1 MIVSAGKKLGWM
13 LITLALAVPA
23 LAASKPGSITGYVK
37 SSRGT
42 PQMGA
47 SVEVFATGG
56 LETLTVFTDARG
68 YYRAAGLLPGV
79 YFVKVTAPAFLPTL
93 RENVALRAGAH
104 LAVNLTL
111 NTLFEAMELLPARR
125 HASEDEDDWK
135 WTLRS
140 TANRPILRVLDDGP
154 LVVVSSS
161 SRQEDRTLKAR
172 VAFLAG
178 SENEGFG
185 SASDQTAAFNVE
197 RSLFSSAA
205 TVSFAGDVGYGNG
218 SPTTVLR
225 ATYSHKLSN
234 GSHPELAVTF
244 RRLAAPEATSRDAA
258 LEALALS
265 LSDSTTLMDFV
276 ELNYGG
282 ELQGIQ
288 FRGRMNAFRPFGG
301 VAVHL
306 SPNTVVRYQYA
317 TAEPTTRLAKGFD
330 TAPADLTESGPR
342 VTLLGSQPRL
352 ERARH
357 QEISVSRRQGQNS
370 LQVAVYSDHIADT
383 ALTGAGIVS
392 SASGDFLPDV
402 YSNTFAFNGG
412 NLDARGLRVV
422 AERKLGPNLSGA
434 LSYAYGGVLKLE
446 GSNLSWD
453 QVHSA
458 LRNQYAHAVTAKM
471 MGRVPHAGTRWIASY
486 RWTSTHALT
495 PVDLFDASPGQ
506 ADPYFSFFIRQPLPK
521 SSSLGHMEALIDVR
535 NLLAEGYVPVFG
547 QDGHTLYLM
556 QAPRSIRGG
565 LAFTF

>member
-1 MIVSAGKKLGWM
+1 M
-13 LITLALAVPA
+13 LVALALAVPA
-23 LAASKPGSITGYVK
+23 LAASKPGSISGFVK
-37 SSRGT
+37 NSRGT

-47 SVEVFATGG
+47 SVEVFTAGG
-56 LETLTVFTDARG
+56 AEGLRVFTDAHG
-68 YYRAAGLLPGV
+68 YYVAAGLLPGT
-79 YFVKVTAPAFLPTL
+79 YFVKVTAPAFLPAL
-93 RENVALRAGAH
+93 RENVGLRAGAH

-111 NTLFEAMELLPARR
+111 NTLFEALELLPARR
-125 HASEDEDDWK
+125 RAAEDDDDWK

-161 SRQEDRTLKAR
+161 SRQQDRTLKAR

-178 SENEGFG
+178 SENEAFG
-185 SASDQTAAFNVE
+185 SAGDQRAAFDVE
-197 RSLFSSAA
+197 RSLFSSDA
-205 TVSFAGDVGYGNG
+205 TVSFAGDVGYGEG
-218 SPTTVLR
+218 SPTAVLR
-225 ATYSHKLSN
+225 ATYSHKLAN
-234 GSHPELAVTF
+234 GSHPQVSVTF
-244 RRLAAPEATSRDAA
+244 RRLARPDAVSQDAA

-265 LSDSTTLMDFV
+265 LSDSMTLMDFV

-288 FRGRMNAFRPFGG
+288 YRGRVNAFRPFGG

-317 TAEPTTRLAKGFD
+317 TEQPTTRLAKGFD

-342 VTLLGSQPRL
+342 VTLVDSQPRL

-357 QEISVSRRQGQNS
+357 QEISVSRRLGKNS
-370 LQVAVYSDHIADT
+370 LQVAVFSDHIRDT
-383 ALTGAGIVS
+383 ALLGAGAVS
-392 SASGDFLPDV
+392 PESGDLLPDV

-412 NLDARGLRVV
+412 SLDARGLRVV
-422 AERKLGPNLSGA
+422 GERKLGSHLTGSF
-434 LSYAYGGVLKLE
+434 SYAYGGVLDLA
-446 GSNLSWD
+446 GSNLSFD
-453 QVHSA
+453 QVRSS
-458 LRNQYAHAVTAKM
+458 LRNRYAHAVSARM
-471 MGRVPHAGTRWIASY
+471 MGQVPRAGTRWIASY
-486 RWTSTHALT
+486 KWTSTPALT
-495 PVDLFDASPGQ
+495 PVDAFDSSPGQ
-506 ADPYFSFFIRQPLPK
+506 ADPYLSFFIRQPLPK
-521 SSSLGHMEALIDVR
+521 CASLGHMEALIDVR

>member
-1 MIVSAGKKLGWM
+1 LLV
-13 LITLALAVPA
+13 LALTAPA
-23 LAASKPGSITGYVK
+23 LAASRPASISGFVK

-47 SVEVFATGG
+47 SVEVFTAGG
-56 LETLTVFTDARG
+56 VETLTVFTDARG
-68 YYRAAGLLPGV
+68 YYAATGLLPGV
-79 YFVKVTAPAFLPTL
+79 YFVKVTAPSFLPTL
-93 RENVALRAGAH
+93 RENVGLRAGAH

-125 HASEDEDDWK
+125 HASEDDDDWK

-154 LVVVSSS
+154 LVVVASTP
-161 SRQEDRTLKAR
+161 RQQDRALKAR

-178 SENEGFG
+178 SENEAFG
-185 SASDQTAAFNVE
+185 NTGDQRAAFDVE
-197 RSLFSSAA
+197 RSLFSSAG
-205 TVSFAGDVGYGNG
+205 TVSFAGDVGYGDG
-218 SPTTVLR
+218 SPTAVLR
-225 ATYSHKLSN
+225 ATYSHQLPN
-234 GSHPELAVTF
+234 GSHPQVAVTF
-244 RRLAAPEATSRDAA
+244 RRLARPDAASRDAA

-265 LSDSTTLMDFV
+265 LSDSMTLMDFV

-288 FRGRMNAFRPFGG
+288 YRGRVNAFRPFGG

-306 SPNTVVRYQYA
+306 SPNTVLRYQYA
-317 TAEPTTRLAKGFD
+317 TEQPTTRLAKGFD

-342 VTLLGSQPRL
+342 VTLVGSEPRL

-357 QEISVSRRQGQNS
+357 QEISLSRRQGKNN
-370 LQVAVYSDHIADT
+370 LQVAVFSDHVADT
-383 ALTGAGIVS
+383 ALLGAGTVA
-392 SASGDFLPDV
+392 SASDEFLPDV

-412 NLDARGLRVV
+412 SLDTRGLRVV
-422 AERKLGPNLSGA
+422 AEHKLNSRLTAA
-434 LSYAYGGVLKLE
+434 LSYAYGGVLDLE
-446 GSNLSWD
+446 RPNLSFD
-453 QVHSA
+453 QVRSS
-458 LRNQYAHAVTAKM
+458 LRNRYAHSVSAKM
-471 MGRVPHAGTRWIASY
+471 MGQVPHAGTRWIASY
-486 RWTSTHALT
+486 KWTSTPALT
-495 PVDLFDASPGQ
+495 PVDMFDASPGQ
-506 ADPYFSFFIRQPLPK
+506 ADPYLSFFIRQPLPK
-521 SSSLGHMEALIDVR
+521 CSSFGHMEALIDVR

>member
-1 MIVSAGKKLGWM
+1 VSVGKKLVCM
-13 LITLALAVPA
+13 LVTLALAVPA
-23 LAASKPGSITGYVK
+23 LAASKPGSISGYVK
-37 SSRGT
+37 NSRGT

-47 SVEVFATGG
+47 SVQVFAGG
-56 LETLTVFTDARG
+56 SSQALTVFTDARG
-68 YYRAAGLLPGV
+68 YYRAPGLLPGV

-125 HASEDEDDWK
+125 RASDDDDDWK

-140 TANRPILRVLDDGP
+140 TANRPILRVLEDGP
-154 LVVVSSS
+154 LVVVSST
-161 SRQEDRTLKAR
+161 SRQQDRTLKAR

-185 SASDQTAAFNVE
+185 SSGDQTAAFNVE

-225 ATYSHKLSN
+225 ATYSHKLAN

-244 RRLAAPEATSRDAA
+244 RRLAAPDVFSRDAA

-265 LSDSTTLMDFV
+265 LSDTTTVMDFI
-276 ELNYGG
+276 ELSYGG

-288 FRGRMNAFRPFGG
+288 FRERINAFRPFGG

-317 TAEPTTRLAKGFD
+317 SAQPTTRLAKGFD

-342 VTLLGSQPRL
+342 VTLVGSQPRL

-357 QEISVSRRQGQNS
+357 QEISVSRRQGRTN
-370 LQVAVYSDHIADT
+370 LQVAAYSDHISDT
-383 ALTGAGIVS
+383 ALTGAGAVS
-392 SASGDFLPDV
+392 SASGDFLPDA

-412 NLDARGLRVV
+412 SLDARGLRVV
-422 AERKLGPNLSGA
+422 AERKLTQNLTGA
-434 LSYAYGGVLKLE
+434 LAYAYGGVLDLD
-446 GSNLSWD
+446 GMNLSFD
-453 QVHSA
+453 QVHAA
-458 LRNQYAHAVTAKM
+458 LRNRYAHAVTGKM
-471 MGRVPHAGTRWIASY
+471 TGRIPRAGTRWIASY
-486 RWTSTHALT
+486 RWSSTHALT

-506 ADPYFSFFIRQPLPK
+506 ADPYLSFFIRQPLPK
-521 SSSLGHMEALIDVR
+521 GSSLGHMEALIDVR

>member
-1 MIVSAGKKLGWM
+1 MNAGKKLGWM
-13 LITLALAVPA
+13 LVALALVAPA
-23 LAASKPGSITGYVK
+23 MAASKPGSISGYVK
-37 SSRGT
+37 NSRGT

-47 SVEVFATGG
+47 SVEVFAPGG
-56 LETLTVFTDARG
+56 IDTLTVFTDARG

-79 YFVKVTAPAFLPTL
+79 YFVKVTAASFLPTL
-93 RENVALRAGAH
+93 RENVTLRSGAH

-125 HASEDEDDWK
+125 RASEDDDDWK

-140 TANRPILRVLDDGP
+140 TANRPILRVLEDGP
-154 LVVVSSS
+154 LVVVASTP
-161 SRQEDRTLKAR
+161 RKEDRTLKAR

-178 SENEGFG
+178 SDNEGFG
-185 SASDQTAAFNVE
+185 SAGDQTAAFNVE

-205 TVSFAGDVGYGNG
+205 TVSFAGNLGYGNG
-218 SPTTVLR
+218 SPTTILR
-225 ATYSHKLSN
+225 ATYSHQLSN
-234 GSHPELAVTF
+234 GSHPEVAVTY
-244 RRLAAPEATSRDAA
+244 RRLATPDAATREAA

-301 VAVHL
+301 VGVHL
-306 SPNTVVRYQYA
+306 SPNTVVRYQYS
-317 TAEPTTRLAKGFD
+317 TAQPTTRLAKGFD

-342 VTLLGSQPRL
+342 VTLVDAEPRL

-357 QEISVSRRQGQNS
+357 QEISLSRRQGKNS
-370 LQVAVYSDHIADT
+370 LQVALYSDHISDV
-383 ALTGAGIVS
+383 ALNGAGVVS
-392 SASGDFLPDV
+392 SASGEFLPDV
-402 YSNTFAFNGG
+402 YSNTFTFNGG

-422 AERKLGPNLSGA
+422 AERKLGANLTGT
-434 LSYAYGGVLKLE
+434 LRYAYGGVLELA
-446 GSNLSWD
+446 GSNLAWD
-453 QVHSA
+453 RVRSA
-458 LRNQYAHAVTAKM
+458 LRNQYAHAVSARM
-471 MGRVPHAGTRWIASY
+471 MGRVPRAGTRWIASY
-486 RWTSTHALT
+486 KWTSTHALT
-495 PVDLFDASPGQ
+495 PVDMFDASPGQ
-506 ADPYFSFFIRQPLPK
+506 ADPYLCFFIRQPLPK
-521 SSSLGHMEALIDVR
+521 SSSLGHIEALIDVR

-556 QAPRSIRGG
+556 QAPRSVRGG